1 MPTQQRSASKGQGRG
16 PVHTVRHRNLKA
28 AIWRNETAKGAM
40 YNVTIT
46 RSYREEEYW
55 RDSHSFGYD
64 DLMNLSALLYE
75 AHAFISATRAAE
87 SADRLPARRTE
98 RSGSRDSA

>member
-1 MPTQQRSASKGQGRG
+1 MPTQQGSASKGKG

-46 RSYREEEYW
+46 RSYREEDYW

-87 SADRLPARRTE
+87 SAARLPARRKA
-98 RSGSRDSA
+98 RSASQDSG